1 MPRNRKIKVFIDD
14 DFSSELDR
22 ANDQVSAKVR
32 FDLYQRQQQIK
43 EISQILKKLSAKG
56 QTEQTE
62 WLREN
67 EEFVSEL
74 AENFVDESLFQLD
87 GVKLDN
93 KTLELSVQVMTELK
107 ETLNLFQTI
116 VSGEDNLEA

>member
-1 MPRNRKIKVFIDD
+1 MPRSRKIKVFIDD
-14 DFSSELDR
+14 DFSSELDN

-107 ETLNLFQTI
+107 ETLSLFQTI

>member
-14 DFSSELDR
+14 DFSSELDN

-107 ETLNLFQTI
+107 ETLSLFQTI